1 MQEVLGAM
9 TDVQRML
16 VSTGIGALLALAV
29 RAYGWLW
36 ANLKDRKEREN
47 RARVRR
53 GEDHLL
59 RAQRNGLTQD
69 WGRET

>member
-1 MQEVLGAM
+1 MQEALRTM

-16 VSTGIGALLALAV
+16 MSMGAGALLALAV

-47 RARVRR
+47 RASVRR

-59 RAQRNGLTQD
+59 RAQRNGLTWD
-69 WGRET
+69 WEA

>member
-1 MQEVLGAM
+1 MQEVLGTM

-16 VSTGIGALLALAV
+16 MSMGAGALLGRAV

-59 RAQRNGLTQD
+59 RGQRNGLTRD
-69 WGRET
+69 WEA

>member
-59 RAQRNGLTQD
+59 RAQRNGLTRD
-69 WGRET
+69 WEA

>member
-1 MQEVLGAM
+1 MQELLGAM

-16 VSTGIGALLALAV
+16 VSTGIGALLALTV

-59 RAQRNGLTQD
+59 RAQRNGLTRD
-69 WGRET
+69 WEA

>member
-1 MQEVLGAM
+1 MQEVLGTM

-16 VSTGIGALLALAV
+16 VSAGIGALLALAV

-47 RARVRR
+47 RARARR

-59 RAQRNGLTQD
+59 RAQRIGLTRD
-69 WGRET
+69 WEA

>member
-1 MQEVLGAM
+1 MQELLGAM

-16 VSTGIGALLALAV
+16 VSAGIGALLGLAV

-59 RAQRNGLTQD
+59 RAQRNGLMRD
-69 WGRET
+69 WEA